1 MDDLANPREPLIQIL
16 RTVIRIAIRILAVL
30 MTIVI
35 LWGVADVIMVLYKK
49 LKAPPFLMLTISD
62 ILTLFGAFMAVLI
75 AIEILINIIIYLRD
89 DVIHLKIVM
98 ATALMAISRK
108 VIIMDFTSIS
118 AEYVF
123 AVATVALAMSVGYWL
138 VVIKDAKDGK
148 IDFRDTI
155 QTRRKRHETI

>member
-1 MDDLANPREPLIQIL
+1 M
-16 RTVIRIAIRILAVL
+16 AIRILAVL

-35 LWGVADVIMVLYKK
+35 LWGVADVIMVLYQE
-49 LKAPPFLMLTISD
+49 LKTPPVMMLTISD

-123 AVATVALAMSVGYWL
+123 AVAAVALSMSVSYWL
-138 VVIKDAKDGK
+138 VVIKDSKDGK
-148 IDFRDTI
+148 IDFRETI
-155 QTRRKRHETI
+155 QTRRNKL

>member
-16 RTVIRIAIRILAVL
+16 RTVVRIAIRILAVL

-35 LWGVADVIMVLYKK
+35 LWGVADVIMVLYQE
-49 LKAPPFLMLTISD
+49 LKTPPILMLTISD

-108 VIIMDFTSIS
+108 VIIMDFTTIS

-123 AVATVALAMSVGYWL
+123 AVAAVALSMSVGYWL
-138 VVIKDAKDGK
+138 VVIKDSKDGK
-148 IDFRDTI
+148 IDFRETI
-155 QTRRKRHETI
+155 QTRRK

>member
-16 RTVIRIAIRILAVL
+16 RTVVRIAIRILAVL

-35 LWGVADVIMVLYKK
+35 LWGVADVIMVLYQE
-49 LKAPPFLMLTISD
+49 LKTPPVMMLTISD

-108 VIIMDFTSIS
+108 VIIMDFTTIS

-123 AVATVALAMSVGYWL
+123 AVAAVALSMSVGYWL
-138 VVIKDAKDGK
+138 VVIKDSKDGK
-148 IDFRDTI
+148 IDFRETI
-155 QTRRKRHETI
+155 QTRRK

>member
-16 RTVIRIAIRILAVL
+16 RTVVHMAIRVLAVL

-35 LWGVADVIMVLYKK
+35 LWGVADVIMVLYQE
-49 LKAPPFLMLTISD
+49 LKTPPVLMLTISD

-108 VIIMDFTSIS
+108 VIIMDFSSI
-118 AEYVF
+118 AVEYVF
-123 AVATVALAMSVGYWL
+123 AVAAVALAMSVGYWL
-138 VVIKDAKDGK
+138 VVIKDSKDGK
-148 IDFRDTI
+148 IDFRETI
-155 QTRRKRHETI
+155 QTRRK

>member
-16 RTVIRIAIRILAVL
+16 RTVVRMAIRVLAIL

-35 LWGVADVIMVLYKK
+35 LWGVADVIMVLYQE
-49 LKAPPFLMLTISD
+49 LRSPPVLMLTISD
-62 ILTLFGAFMAVLI
+62 ILILFGAFMAVLI

-108 VIIMDFTSIS
+108 VIIMDFTSLS
-118 AEYVF
+118 AEYIF
-123 AVATVALAMSVGYWL
+123 AVATVTLAMSVGYWL
-138 VVIKDAKDGK
+138 VVIKDSKDGK
-148 IDFRDTI
+148 IDYRETL
-155 QTRRKRHETI
+155 QTRRK